1 MSRDLWVLDAGNTQP
16 SVTVRVGGRGASLMA
31 GCCLTG
37 GISSRILKGGEAPM
51 ICKTSALV
59 RLQRSRGTEDVVA
72 CAIAG
77 AAAAMGP
84 AVRQRGSLDADAS
97 QLCITCSVHSKCFA
111 CGRPIG
117 TRVKS

>member
-1 MSRDLWVLDAGNTQP
+1 
-16 SVTVRVGGRGASLMA
+16 
-31 GCCLTG
+31 
-37 GISSRILKGGEAPM
+37 M
-51 ICKTSALV
+51 ICKTSALL
-59 RLQRSRGTEDVVA
+59 RLRRPRGTEDVVA

-84 AVRQRGSLDADAS
+84 AVRQCGSLDADAS
-97 QLCITCSVHSKCFA
+97 QLCITCALHSKCFA